1 MTRGQWTTR
10 ERGRR
15 VGAVDPPRAWA
26 DEVVLLWVGQDVVT
40 PPDVELEVFVLVGTG
55 RGDVIPP
62 GAGKGPSPGA
72 HVEVG
77 RPVWA
82 AGCPGAR

>member
-26 DEVVLLWVGQDVVT
+26 DEVVLLRAGRGVPT
-40 PPDVELEVFVLVGTG
+40 PPGAGLDVLVLVGTG